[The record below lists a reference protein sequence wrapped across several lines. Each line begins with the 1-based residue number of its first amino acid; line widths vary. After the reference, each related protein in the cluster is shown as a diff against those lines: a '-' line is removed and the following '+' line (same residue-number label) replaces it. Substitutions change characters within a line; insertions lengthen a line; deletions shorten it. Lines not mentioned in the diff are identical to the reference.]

1 MSVNT
6 TTKIFL
12 GSTLLLDLSSFAP
25 AQSLTT
31 HTTDA
36 VLHLTAAERD
46 TWNAKLGPSALD
58 GYAQQSWVTA
68 RLSSFVTTD
77 ALTGQLAGYVTT
89 DSQTATLDSYATK
102 NWVTQQIAAKHHIQI
117 LVVDSLPLEG
127 MADVIYLAPKGWE
140 HPETADDSI
149 REQYVW
155 IDNAWIKVGDT
166 SVSLAGYAQETWV
179 TTQLNNYV
187 TAAALA
193 GSHYTKA
200 QTDNALAQAKN
211 SVLQDAKTY
220 ADQQIAASD
229 EDSLHFGTLTQAE
242 YDALAVKDANRL
254 YVIQG

>member
-12 GSTLLLDLSSFAP
+12 GSTLLLDLASFAP

-36 VLHLTAAERD
+36 VLHLTAAERAA
-46 TWNAKLGPSALD
+46 WNAKLGPSALD
-58 GYAQQSWVTA
+58 GYARQSWVTA
-68 RLSSFVTTD
+68 QLSSLVTTD
-77 ALTGQLAGYVTT
+77 ALTSQLAGYVTA
-89 DSQTATLDSYATK
+89 DSQTVTLASYATQS
-102 NWVTQQIAAKHHIQI
+102 WVTQQIAAKHHIQI
-117 LVVDSLPLEG
+117 IPTDTLPVTG
-127 MADVIYLAPKGWE
+127 MPDVIYLVPKGWE
-140 HPETADDSI
+140 TPETADNTI

-155 IDNAWIKVGDT
+155 IDNAWVKVGDT

-179 TTQLNNYV
+179 TTQLNGYV

-200 QTDNALAQAKN
+200 QTDTALTDAKAA
-211 SVLQDAKTY
+211 VLQDAQTY
-220 ADQQIAASD
+220 ADQQIAASGA
-229 EDSLHFGTLTQAE
+229 DSLHFDTLTQAE
-242 YDALAVKDANRL
+242 YDALGTKDANRL

>member
-1 MSVNT
+1 MSAST

-12 GSTLLLDLSSFAP
+12 GSTLLLDLTGLAT

-36 VLHLTAAERD
+36 VLHLTAAER
-46 TWNAKLGPSALD
+46 TAWNAKLGPSALD
-58 GYAQQSWVTA
+58 GYARQAWVTA
-68 RLSSFVTTD
+68 QLSSLVTTD
-77 ALTGQLAGYVTT
+77 ALTAQLAGYVTT
-89 DSQTATLDSYATK
+89 VSQTATLASYATQ

-117 LVVDSLPLEG
+117 IPTDSLPVTGLP
-127 MADVIYLAPKGWE
+127 DVIYLVPKGWD
-140 HPETADDSI
+140 HPETADNTI

-155 IDNAWIKVGDT
+155 IDEAWVKVGDT

-179 TTQLNNYV
+179 TTQLNSYV

-200 QTDNALAQAKN
+200 QTDTALTDAKAA
-211 SVLQDAKTY
+211 VLQDAKTY

-229 EDSLHFGTLTQAE
+229 GDSLHFDTLTQAE
-242 YDALAVKDANRL
+242 YDALGDKDANRL